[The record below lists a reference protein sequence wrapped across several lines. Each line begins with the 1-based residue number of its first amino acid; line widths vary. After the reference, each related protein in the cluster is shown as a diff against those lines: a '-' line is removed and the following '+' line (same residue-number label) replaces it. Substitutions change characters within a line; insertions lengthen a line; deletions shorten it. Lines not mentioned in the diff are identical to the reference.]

1 MRENATI
8 DPESPMHFVRT
19 IETPLGPVL
28 LASDG
33 SALTGLWFIDSI
45 TCGEGLDPAA
55 EEAHL
60 PVFDETEEWLRIY
73 FSGRN
78 PDFRPALFLVGTPF
92 RMQVWELLSEIPYGR
107 TVSYGQLAAI
117 LCERTGC
124 ARMSAQ
130 AVGNA
135 VKHNPVSLI
144 IPCHRVIGTDGSL
157 TGYAAGTA
165 KKQAL
170 LAFEHAAGRRE

>member
-1 MRENATI
+1 
-8 DPESPMHFVRT
+8 MHYVRT
-19 IETPLGPVL
+19 TETPLGPVL

-33 SALTGLWFIDSI
+33 SALTGLWFTDSP

-55 EEAHL
+55 EEADL

-73 FSGRN
+73 FSGRD
-78 PDFRPALFLVGTPF
+78 PGFRPVLSLTGTPF
-92 RMQVWELLSEIPYGR
+92 RMQVWELLSEIPYGK
-107 TVSYGQLAAI
+107 TVSYGQLAAG
-117 LCERTGC
+117 LCERTGR
-124 ARMSAQ
+124 AHMSAQ

-157 TGYAAGTA
+157 TGYAGGIQR
-165 KKQAL
+165 KEAL
-170 LAFEHAAGRRE
+170 LALEQAAGSHD